1 MQVINQVLLIAFLL
15 FFPQLAIRIG
25 KKVNWLSPILSC
37 YAAGI
42 IIGNVFPA
50 YLDSTILEKTIE
62 GTVALAIPLLLFG
75 SNVKSWLSQP
85 GKSLLAFGLSMI
97 ATTIAAFL
105 GYLFFSD
112 SITNA
117 DEVAAMLAG
126 VYSGGTINMSA
137 ITLALDFKQELFL
150 LLNGYDIIFSSIYFL
165 FIISVAQP
173 LLKRFLTSPTQ
184 LAPTQPEH
192 LFDHRSKFHQFALPQ
207 KAKWVGMGVA
217 LAVLVALICVGL
229 SLAIFSQLNSM
240 FVIVG
245 ISVLG
250 VAASFFPKV
259 RSLPGTFETGDYLL
273 LMFALSIGA
282 NANFDEMLQSSGETL
297 PLAFFIFITAVSLH
311 LLLCKIFKV
320 DVITF
325 LITSTAAVYGPPFI
339 GPVAT
344 ALKKKDWILPGLT
357 VAILGNAVG
366 TYLGILLYQLISYWG

>member
-1 MQVINQVLLIAFLL
+1 MQIITQILLVAFLL
-15 FFPQLAIRIG
+15 LFPQLAIRLG
-25 KKVNWLSPILSC
+25 KKVTWLSPILSC

-42 IIGNVFPA
+42 IIGNVLPA
-50 YLDSTILEKTIE
+50 YLDSSILEKTIE

-75 SNVKSWLSQP
+75 SNVKSWISQP

-112 SITNA
+112 TIDNA
-117 DEVAAMLAG
+117 HQVAAMLAG

-173 LLKRFLTSPTQ
+173 LLKRFLTTPTE
-184 LAPTQPEH
+184 LAPTQPDH
-192 LFDHRSKFHQFALPQ
+192 LFDHRSSFHQFALLQ
-207 KAKWVGMGVA
+207 KTKWAAIGIGLA
-217 LAVLVALICVGL
+217 LLVALICVGL
-229 SLAIFSQLNSM
+229 SMAIFGSLNSM

-250 VAASFFPKV
+250 VAASFISKV

-282 NANFDEMLQSSGETL
+282 NANFDEMLQSSGEML
-297 PLAFFIFITAVSLH
+297 PLAFFIFITAISLH
-311 LLLCKIFKV
+311 LLLCKIFKI

-344 ALKKKDWILPGLT
+344 ALKKKEWILPGLT

-366 TYLGILLYQLISYWG
+366 TYLGILLYQLISFLG